1 MQADEAFKQNLP
13 SEPRCVIGETN
24 KVDQTARVYIATY
37 PGMMNRF
44 AQLDV
49 GFFDLIIADESHR
62 SIYNK
67 YRDLFDYFDA
77 LQIGLTAT
85 PVKFI
90 ARNTFDIFDC
100 ETTDPTFE
108 FGLDAAINHEPP
120 PGWRGRHE
128 ELLAEAAVRV
138 DVRAEEGHRG
148 RHGFD
153 DAADRVAQGIVGRR
167 VFTGEDVAAVFIE
180 V

>member
-1 MQADEAFKQNLP
+1 VAIALAELLLRTGWAKRVLFLCDRKELRVQADEAFKQNLP

-67 YRDLFDYFDA
+67 
-77 LQIGLTAT
+77 
-85 PVKFI
+85 
-90 ARNTFDIFDC
+90 
-100 ETTDPTFE
+100 
-108 FGLDAAINHEPP
+108 
-120 PGWRGRHE
+120 
-128 ELLAEAAVRV
+128 
-138 DVRAEEGHRG
+138 
-148 RHGFD
+148 
-153 DAADRVAQGIVGRR
+153 
-167 VFTGEDVAAVFIE
+167 
-180 V
+180 